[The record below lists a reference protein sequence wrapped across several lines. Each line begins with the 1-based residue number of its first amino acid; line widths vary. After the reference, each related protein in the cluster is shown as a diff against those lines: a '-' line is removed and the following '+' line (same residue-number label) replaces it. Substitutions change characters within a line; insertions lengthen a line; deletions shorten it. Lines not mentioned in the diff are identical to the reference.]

1 MNENYEFAQNKEQQ
15 RKSTPKNVAGNQIT
29 PMSGQIK
36 SNQVQIKSED
46 QINIMRN
53 RNINQG
59 NKIECKHESSSIEID
74 DEHDMISFQ
83 GRYQSTEK
91 VG

>member
-1 MNENYEFAQNKEQQ
+1 
-15 RKSTPKNVAGNQIT
+15 
-29 PMSGQIK
+29 MSGQIK

-46 QINIMRN
+46 QNNIMRN

-74 DEHDMISFQ
+74 DEHDMI
-83 GRYQSTEK
+83 
-91 VG
+91 

>member
-1 MNENYEFAQNKEQQ
+1 MKEWTVIEDCENNDFQPFISNILDNKLSINIDGLAGTG
-15 RKSTPKNVAGNQIT
+15 KSTLV
-29 PMSGQIK
+29 
-36 SNQVQIKSED
+36 NQVQEE
-46 QINIMRN
+46 MRN
-53 RNINQG
+53 RNINQV

>member
-1 MNENYEFAQNKEQQ
+1 
-15 RKSTPKNVAGNQIT
+15 
-29 PMSGQIK
+29 
-36 SNQVQIKSED
+36 
-46 QINIMRN
+46 MRN

-59 NKIECKHESSSIEID
+59 KKIECKHESSSIEID